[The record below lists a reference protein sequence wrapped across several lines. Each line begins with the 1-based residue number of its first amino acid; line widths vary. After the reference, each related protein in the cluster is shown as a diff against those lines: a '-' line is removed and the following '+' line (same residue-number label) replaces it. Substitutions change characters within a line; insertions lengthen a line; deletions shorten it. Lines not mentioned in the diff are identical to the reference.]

1 MRALTINTT
10 AQEVKEQEI
19 EMQANTVYSFFDS
32 ILIDELTTLQ
42 AHTIHTDANALSEG
56 KKAYFLGEQLI
67 VGDALIVGRDG
78 MSEVDATISVD
89 DLQSLANFDIPQF
102 YEDALALL
110 GKTDINL
117 YRTFALE
124 KNGERVVLN
133 PEWVLYA
140 FNMADDKTK
149 SYFLE
154 HLAKTIDAKEDA
166 LGYIQKMA
174 GLALNAAGK

>member
-1 MRALTINTT
+1 MRALTINATSH
-10 AQEVKEQEI
+10 AIEEKEI
-19 EMQANTVYSFFDS
+19 EMQANTVYSFFNS

-42 AHTIHTDANALSEG
+42 GHTLHTDANALSQG
-56 KKAYFLGEQLI
+56 KQAYFLGEQLL
-67 VGDALIVGRDG
+67 VGDALIIGREG
-78 MSEVDATISVD
+78 MSECDATISEE
-89 DLQSLANFDIPQF
+89 DLRSLANFEIPKF
-102 YEDALALL
+102 YEDTLALL

-154 HLAKTIDAKEDA
+154 HLEKTIEAKEDVEA
-166 LGYIQKMA
+166 YIQKMA
-174 GLALNAAGK
+174 GLALNAAG